1 MEFTHI
7 RDELLDAS
15 DPTHP
20 IRIAFSAR
28 NITSLQGLQRLLKNA
43 DNITS
48 LKSYTD
54 DTIYPHRKNP
64 YELDKE
70 DLQDLRGL
78 PSYLIMLQNE
88 YGPLSSGSMS
98 ILSLN

>member
-1 MEFTHI
+1 MEFIHI

-54 DTIYPHRKNP
+54 DTTYPHRKNP
-64 YELDKE
+64 YEMGYGDHLSATELDSHANMFALGKHSTIIQ
-70 DLQDLRGL
+70 L
-78 PSYLIMLQNE
+78 
-88 YGPLSSGSMS
+88 
-98 ILSLN
+98 

>member
-1 MEFTHI
+1 MEFIHI

-15 DPTHP
+15 DPNHP

-28 NITSLQGLQRLLKNA
+28 YITSLQGLQRLLENA

-48 LKSYTD
+48 LKSHPD
-54 DTIYPHRKNP
+54 DTTYPHRKNP

-70 DLQDLRGL
+70 DLNDLHGL

-88 YGPLSSGSMS
+88 YGPL
-98 ILSLN
+98 